1 MADLRKVGSNLLA
14 ASLGL
19 RQCGDEL
26 NPSFIA
32 TCPEEGI
39 HLPRNGTFIWTHGLM
54 GHMILKTP
62 LSGEGTGTRFKGN
75 LEVELG
81 SQDREDLQAVQDW
94 DILGPRNRSNV
105 LMDTDG

>member
-1 MADLRKVGSNLLA
+1 
-14 ASLGL
+14 
-19 RQCGDEL
+19 
-26 NPSFIA
+26 
-32 TCPEEGI
+32 
-39 HLPRNGTFIWTHGLM
+39 M
-54 GHMILKTP
+54 GHMILKMP